1 LQADEQTRGV
11 TQVNIIEPGTLIVSL
26 LGFLITFFIIYKV
39 TYKPLSN
46 MMEQRRLHI
55 EGQIR
60 SAEEGR
66 AEAERILAEQRKLLE
81 DARRQANEM
90 IETARIRADKQAQD
104 IIQAA
109 QAEAERILAEGRKL
123 IERERAEA
131 LNGVLEQVANL
142 TVELTTKLLRNHVS
156 QPVHDEML
164 KEAEKTLGELV
175 S

>member
-26 LGFLITFFIIYKV
+26 LGFVITFFIIYKV

-46 MMEQRRLHI
+46 MMEQRRQYI

-81 DARRQANEM
+81 DARREAKEL
-90 IETARIRADKQAQD
+90 IDTARVRADQQAQD

-131 LNGVLEQVANL
+131 MSAVLEQVANL

-164 KEAEKTLGELV
+164 KEAEKNLGELV